1 MTTDWTAQTQAGIDR
16 WLEAQRAWWTQ
27 VLGPGGDAPRA
38 GTLSA
43 DAAREAIEMWRTS
56 AYRVVDAQAQAL
68 LGAIGDRP
76 ETDVQGLVRRWTDA
90 QREMWQGWLAMA
102 EGVAPKEQ
110 EQKASP
116 NLEQAGRQMIE
127 SLREAAEHLVR
138 SQAEWA
144 KTWSEAATR
153 GAAGTPPPHDGAERG
168 TGGPEAAQGGP

>member
-16 WLEAQRAWWTQ
+16 WWEAQRAWWTQ
-27 VLGPGGDAPRA
+27 VLGGEAAGGALP
-38 GTLSA
+38 TQ
-43 DAAREAIEMWRTS
+43 AAREAIEVWRTS

-68 LGAIGDRP
+68 LGALGERP
-76 ETDVQGLVRRWTDA
+76 ETDVQGLIRRWTDA

-102 EGVAPKEQ
+102 EGVTPT
-110 EQKASP
+110 EQKDSP

-144 KTWSEAATR
+144 KTWTEAATH
-153 GAAGTPPPHDGAERG
+153 GEAPPPAQDGPDRG